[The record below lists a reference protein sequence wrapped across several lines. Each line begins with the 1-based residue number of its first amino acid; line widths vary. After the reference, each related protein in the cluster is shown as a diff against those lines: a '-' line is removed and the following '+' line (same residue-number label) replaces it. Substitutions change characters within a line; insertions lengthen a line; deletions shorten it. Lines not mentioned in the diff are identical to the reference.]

1 MLIIRTKPSDPN
13 LCKYMNHDDLGYW
26 LGEKLVLLV
35 STLILLPWF
44 QAADSASR
52 NVCGNISKV
61 FL

>member
-1 MLIIRTKPSDPN
+1 
-13 LCKYMNHDDLGYW
+13 MNHDDLGYW